1 MFNSLWDTTIRLPEF
16 PISAITKEKL
26 MKFVKIG
33 VGAIAVLA
41 CLLGCIWILQGVNIL
56 PGSFMTGDIRWA
68 YRGAV
73 VAIVSGALLYWVLRT
88 PGIWRGVVCTVGVF
102 IAFQG
107 CVFFLQGINIL
118 PGSSMT
124 GDSRWA
130 YRGAV
135 LAAIGIAL
143 FLLARSRHQPAGK

>member
-1 MFNSLWDTTIRLPEF
+1 
-16 PISAITKEKL
+16 
-26 MKFVKIG
+26 MKYVKIALG
-33 VGAIAVLA
+33 SIAVIA

-73 VAIVSGALLYWVLRT
+73 VAILGGALLYWVLRT
-88 PGIWRGVVCTVGVF
+88 PGIWRGVVGTVG
-102 IAFQG
+102 AFLA
-107 CVFFLQGINIL
+107 LQGGIFILQGVNIL
-118 PGSSMT
+118 PGSFMT
-124 GDSRWA
+124 GDIRWA

-143 FLLARSRHQPAGK
+143 LLLALGKRQTAVT

>member
-1 MFNSLWDTTIRLPEF
+1 
-16 PISAITKEKL
+16 
-26 MKFVKIG
+26 MKYAKIAL
-33 VGAIAVLA
+33 GAISVIA
-41 CLLGCIWILQGVNIL
+41 CLLGGVWILQGVNIL

-73 VAIVSGALLYWVLRT
+73 IAIASAAVLYWVLRT
-88 PGIWRGVVCTVGVF
+88 PGIWRGVVATVGVF

-107 CVFFLQGINIL
+107 CVFFLQGVNVL

-124 GDSRWA
+124 GDTRWA

-135 LAAIGIAL
+135 LVVIGIAL
-143 FLLARSRHQPAGK
+143 FLLSRRNRPHAAIPS

>member
-1 MFNSLWDTTIRLPEF
+1 
-16 PISAITKEKL
+16 
-26 MKFVKIG
+26 MKYLKIAL
-33 VGAIAVLA
+33 GAIAVIA

-88 PGIWRGVVCTVGVF
+88 PGIWRGVVGTVGVF
-102 IAFQG
+102 LA
-107 CVFFLQGINIL
+107 LQGGIFILQGVNIL
-118 PGSSMT
+118 PGSFMT
-124 GDSRWA
+124 GDIRWA

-135 LAAIGIAL
+135 LAAIGIVL
-143 FLLARSRHQPAGK
+143 FLLARSKR

>member
-1 MFNSLWDTTIRLPEF
+1 
-16 PISAITKEKL
+16 
-26 MKFVKIG
+26 MKYVKIALG
-33 VGAIAVLA
+33 TIAVIA
-41 CLLGCIWILQGVNIL
+41 FLLGCVWILQGVNIL

-68 YRGAV
+68 YRGTV
-73 VAIVSGALLYWVLRT
+73 VAIVSAAVLYWVLRT
-88 PGIWRGVVCTVGVF
+88 PGIWRGVVGAVGVF

-124 GDSRWA
+124 GDIRWA

-143 FLLARSRHQPAGK
+143 FWLARRKRQITVT